1 MSLVPD
7 LPLTDGI
14 SFRLL
19 DVPGGALAVHDADP
33 VGERRGTVLM
43 VPGFTGSKED
53 FRLILEPLAAQALVL
68 PATVL
73 LSWGLIGRVMGF
85 HAAGGRS

>member
-1 MSLVPD
+1 MKADQRAL
-7 LPLTDGI
+7 LTEETVRAGGI
-14 SFRLL
+14 VRRIGGEQRYAMRIWL
-19 DVPGGALAVHDADP
+19 DRQA
-33 VGERRGTVLM
+33 
-43 VPGFTGSKED
+43 
-53 FRLILEPLAAQALVL
+53 LAAQALVL